1 MQNAKEGA
9 VHRQLSRPLFLISPE
24 NKSYKW
30 LQCSTLNIQPRQCF
44 IFSVCLIGTL
54 SVWRTESLFCTF
66 FFCLKFLK
74 GFEWCFAV
82 CCFSASCRMRS
93 AASQQIHVSDGSHG
107 VAFPCITLFL
117 HKKVHLNDSLD
128 FLYCLIHFIFKI
140 HFFFAIYRT
149 AQNRQ
154 MF

>member
-9 VHRQLSRPLFLISPE
+9 VHRQLSRPLLLISPE

-82 CCFSASCRMRS
+82 CCFSASCRMQS
-93 AASQQIHVSDGSHG
+93 AASQQIHVSDGSLPMHHPLPSQEG
-107 VAFPCITLFL
+107 PLKWQFGFSLL
-117 HKKVHLNDSLD
+117 LNSLY
-128 FLYCLIHFIFKI
+128 LQNP
-140 HFFFAIYRT
+140 FFFCHISHCT
-149 AQNRQ
+149 E
-154 MF
+154 